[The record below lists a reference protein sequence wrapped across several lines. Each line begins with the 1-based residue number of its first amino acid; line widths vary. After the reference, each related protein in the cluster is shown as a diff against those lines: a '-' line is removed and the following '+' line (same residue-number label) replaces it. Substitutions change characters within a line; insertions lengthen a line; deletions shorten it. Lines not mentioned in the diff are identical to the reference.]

1 MGIHL
6 LLDDG
11 RNHWP
16 PAIWPEHLAYA
27 RELVG
32 DWGYVTQLVRL
43 DDLDSDK
50 WQLFMD
56 LCADLHLT
64 PILRLATTYDQT
76 AGWWLAPPP
85 DDNNSSYTHVARQ
98 YAQFVAAL
106 RWPTTAHYV
115 IVGNEPNHGDE
126 WGERPFPAQ
135 YARFL
140 LDTSVALKTADPHAR
155 VLNAPLDLYTP
166 HSGSQPFNNGL
177 WYMDAAAFLDDMIA
191 AYPNIFTYLDA
202 WASHLY
208 PASFTAP
215 PWQQTFQFDRLH
227 DAVALPLTQP
237 PPAVWNRGINGYE
250 WELWWLSQHHITPL
264 PIFIT
269 ETGWRHQEAAQ
280 SSLDTGSYPD
290 AALVQTYL
298 DLAWWGNGNGRY
310 PTYPSSGWT
319 PWMTDT
325 RVVAV
330 TPFALN

>member
-1 MGIHL
+1 MKRKVWLLFVLFLLWGLVGETAVSPPPPPPLPLPQRPIPSQSNKMGIHL

-140 LDTSVALKTADPHAR
+140 LDTSVALKTADP
-155 VLNAPLDLYTP
+155 
-166 HSGSQPFNNGL
+166 
-177 WYMDAAAFLDDMIA
+177 
-191 AYPNIFTYLDA
+191 
-202 WASHLY
+202 
-208 PASFTAP
+208 
-215 PWQQTFQFDRLH
+215 
-227 DAVALPLTQP
+227 
-237 PPAVWNRGINGYE
+237 
-250 WELWWLSQHHITPL
+250 
-264 PIFIT
+264 
-269 ETGWRHQEAAQ
+269 
-280 SSLDTGSYPD
+280 
-290 AALVQTYL
+290 
-298 DLAWWGNGNGRY
+298 
-310 PTYPSSGWT
+310 
-319 PWMTDT
+319 
-325 RVVAV
+325 
-330 TPFALN
+330 